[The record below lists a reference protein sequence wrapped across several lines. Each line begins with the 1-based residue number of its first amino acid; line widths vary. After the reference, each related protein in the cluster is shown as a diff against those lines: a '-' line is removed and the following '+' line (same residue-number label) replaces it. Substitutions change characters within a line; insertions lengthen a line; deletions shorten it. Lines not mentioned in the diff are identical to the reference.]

1 MTYDAVPL
9 IPREVLFGNPTYA
22 SPTLSPDGR
31 RLGFL
36 APDEGVLNVWV
47 GPADDPSRAVPVT
60 HDRGRGI
67 RVYGFCH
74 DDRTLFYLQDRDG
87 DENWRLHLLDFQ
99 TGQER
104 CVTPFEDVQVRVL
117 GHNRWN
123 PTRMLLAINKDRP
136 ELHDVYTLDLTTG
149 ALDKVL
155 DNPGYVGWL
164 VDTDLTVQGAVSV
177 TEEGGAVFFLVDEDG
192 EFRPWLNVPA
202 EDANTTSPVG
212 FSRDGTTLYLVSS
225 LGANAARLVQVDLA
239 TGAETVLAE
248 DPAYDVGGVE
258 LHPETRRPQAVIFD
272 KDREVWSYLDDDY
285 GGAVEELRSALGIDG
300 ELGINRAE
308 RSDRVWLVSVVPSD
322 GPVRYYL
329 YDRSVKSLRF
339 LFSHKPDLAGYVLAP
354 MEPFTFVARDGLEIH
369 GYITVPPE
377 VERRNLPAVLNV
389 HGGPWAR
396 DTWGYDPEAQWLAN
410 RGYVCVQ
417 VNYRGSTGYGKAFG
431 NAGDKQ
437 WGRAMHTDL
446 LDAIDHLAR
455 QGLID
460 PARVGVMGGS
470 YGGYAAL
477 AGAAFTPE
485 VFRCAVDLC
494 GPSNLLT
501 LLDSIPP
508 YWKPMVSM
516 MYAKVGNPET
526 EKEMLWERSPLSRVD
541 NIRIPVLVAQG
552 ANDPR
557 VKQAEAE
564 QIVNALK
571 EKGLPHEYLL
581 FPDEGHGLARPE
593 NREIYYA
600 AAERFLA
607 EHLGGRS
614 E

>member
-22 SPTLSPDGR
+22 NPTVSPDGR
-31 RLGFL
+31 WLGFL

-47 GPADDPSRAVPVT
+47 GPADNHAQAVPVT

-67 RVYGFCH
+67 RAYGFCH

-87 DENWRLHLLDFQ
+87 DENWRLHLLDLQ
-99 TGQER
+99 TGEER
-104 CVTPFEDVQVRVL
+104 CVTPFEDVQVRIL

-123 PTRMLLAINKDRP
+123 PTTMLLAINKDQP
-136 ELHDVYTLDLTTG
+136 ELHDVYSLDLTTG
-149 ALDKVL
+149 ALEKVL
-155 DNPGYVGWL
+155 DNPGYVGWM

-192 EFRPWLNVPA
+192 EFRPWLSVPP

-212 FSRDGTTLYLVSS
+212 FSRDGTTAYLVSS
-225 LGANAARLVQVDLA
+225 LGANAARLVAVDLA
-239 TGAETVLAE
+239 TGEETVLAE

-258 LHPETRRPQAVIFD
+258 FHPETRRPQAVIFD
-272 KDREVWSYLDDDY
+272 KDREVWSYLDEDY
-285 GGAVEELRSALGIDG
+285 GRAVEELRDALGIDG
-300 ELGINRAE
+300 ELSINRAE
-308 RSDRVWLVSVVPSD
+308 RTDRVWLVSVTPSD

-329 YDRSVKSLRF
+329 YDRSTKALRF

-354 MEPFTFVARDGLEIH
+354 MEPFTFTARDGLEIH

-396 DTWGYDPEAQWLAN
+396 DTWGYHPEAQWLAN

-446 LDAIDHLAR
+446 LDAVDHLAR

-460 PARVGVMGGS
+460 RTRVGIMGGS

-501 LLDSIPP
+501 LIESIPP
-508 YWKPMVSM
+508 YWKPVVSM
-516 MYAKVGNPET
+516 MYAKVGNPAT
-526 EKEMLWERSPLSRVD
+526 EKDMLWERSPLSKID

-564 QIVNALK
+564 QIVTALK
-571 EKGLPHEYLL
+571 EKGLPHQYLL
-581 FPDEGHGLARPE
+581 FPDEGHGLAKPE
-593 NREIYYA
+593 NRETYYA